1 MTLRLIKNTASTEL
15 YSGPHY
21 QVPLFSCMHPTLNN
35 PFLNSIYKPAVTYAE
50 RWYLEVR
57 KRVLDSDWQHPIV
70 RIACEDLELKS
81 LLVKSTVID
90 GAYMRDIVRDYKLP
104 EYHVSAGINLKRL
117 NRWCGF
123 FVSLPD
129 STEILAGQCDQL

>member
-1 MTLRLIKNTASTEL
+1 MTLRLIKNAKTSDV
-15 YSGPHY
+15 YNGPHY
-21 QVPLFSCMHPTLNN
+21 QVPLFSCMNPALNN
-35 PFLNSIYKPAVTYAE
+35 PFLNAIYKPSVSFAE

-57 KRVLDSDWQHPIV
+57 KRVLDSDWNHPIV
-70 RIACEDLELKS
+70 RIACADDELKS

-90 GAYMRDIVRDYKLP
+90 GAYMREIVQDPQLP
-104 EYHVSAGINLKRL
+104 EFHISAGINLKRL

-129 STEILAGQCDQL
+129 STEILADQYGPP

>member
-21 QVPLFSCMHPTLNN
+21 QVPLFSCMHPALNN

-90 GAYMRDIVRDYKLP
+90 GAYM
-104 EYHVSAGINLKRL
+104 
-117 NRWCGF
+117 
-123 FVSLPD
+123 
-129 STEILAGQCDQL
+129 